1 MTAVQINNHPS
12 NPLPPSRAKN
22 RKSQNPHMEPGSPLE
37 AVPVE
42 GLGWGRGS
50 QSWKCC
56 RGSSSGG
63 AGGDHLGT
71 TLFGTNLSPSPQRS
85 PRPPS
90 LQAFRPHAPPPRPE
104 LSGRLQT
111 RPPGDG
117 VTAVSSWY
125 LSGLGNL
132 LHPVNPNIV
141 LDFIKTQIKSVLLL
155 FSRSHPGLP
164 QPGQETEK
172 HATALCSPS
181 LDSWLL

>member
-22 RKSQNPHMEPGSPLE
+22 RKSQNPHMEPGRPLE

-50 QSWKCC
+50 RSWKGS

-71 TLFGTNLSPSPQRS
+71 TLSGTNLSPSPQRS
-85 PRPPS
+85 PRLPS

-111 RPPGDG
+111 RPPRDG

-141 LDFIKTQIKSVLLL
+141 LDFDQNTDQVCPPPFLTEPSRAPTARSGNRKTCHCTLQ
-155 FSRSHPGLP
+155 
-164 QPGQETEK
+164 
-172 HATALCSPS
+172 S
-181 LDSWLL
+181 LS